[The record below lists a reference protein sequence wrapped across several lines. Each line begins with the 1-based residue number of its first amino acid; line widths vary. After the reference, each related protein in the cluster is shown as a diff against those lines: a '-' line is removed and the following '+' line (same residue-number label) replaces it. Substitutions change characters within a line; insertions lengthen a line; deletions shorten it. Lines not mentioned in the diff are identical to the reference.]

1 MVARARR
8 RLPRE
13 RGAAVASM
21 ASTRCRVAAT
31 PSTRPAR
38 EPVVAAT
45 PRAAPSRCHTTGN
58 AFRKISALAA
68 PVAIP
73 KQQGLTRQQALGRLG
88 GKCAGSI
95 GENKF
100 AVEVAADGRSRCQLR
115 TCKEPLKIG
124 ELRCDLGVP
133 RRCLHSNTTR
143 VHQTRSWLVSLSNL
157 SEFGPNRD
165 APRRPTTTT
174 CWRDAQN

>member
-1 MVARARR
+1 M
-8 RLPRE
+8 
-13 RGAAVASM
+13 RGL
-21 ASTRCRVAAT
+21 
-31 PSTRPAR
+31 
-38 EPVVAAT
+38 
-45 PRAAPSRCHTTGN
+45 SRYHTTGN

-133 RRCLHSNTTR
+133 SCCGVFTSSIR
-143 VHQTRSWLVSLSNL
+143 LVSI
-157 SEFGPNRD
+157 
-165 APRRPTTTT
+165 RRG
-174 CWRDAQN
+174 RG